1 MERKEGYSMAQAL
14 LTSKSLVIKYK
25 IGMDAAGRDVFK
37 RQGFSNIS
45 DIATDDNLYAV
56 GTAIGNLLN
65 TEIYSVLK
73 EDSYEIFG

>member
-1 MERKEGYSMAQAL
+1 MAEAV
-14 LTSKSLVIKYK
+14 LTTKSLIIKYK
-25 IGMDAAGRDVFK
+25 KGIDAEGKDVF
-37 RQGFSNIS
+37 RRLGFTNIS
-45 DIATDDNLYAV
+45 NTAIDDNLYAV